1 MTIAK
6 PKILVVDDEDA
17 TRVKVTMRIEKAG
30 FEVLEAT
37 NGLEGLQSFYRN
49 RPNLVVLD
57 VAMPE
62 MDGWQVL
69 QRIREVSTV
78 PVLMLTAVVHEREK
92 IRGLNEGADD
102 YITKPFS
109 GEELV
114 ARIKAV
120 LRRYGQSQDEEE
132 GNYYS
137 DAELSIDFQ
146 KHEVFVRG
154 EKVTLSPTEF
164 RLLTVLTKHGGQVL
178 SQAKL
183 LDLVWG
189 QEYDESLSVARLYVG
204 YLRQNIEV
212 NPRQPKLIETIR
224 GFGYRYPA
232 RHAVAG

>member
-1 MTIAK
+1 
-6 PKILVVDDEDA
+6 VDDEDA
-17 TRVKVTMRIEKAG
+17 TRVKVTGRIEKAG
-30 FEVLEAT
+30 YEVVEAS
-37 NGLEGLQSFYRN
+37 NGLEGLQIFYRN
-49 RPNLVVLD
+49 RPDLVVLD

-78 PVLMLTAVVHEREK
+78 PVLMLTAVMHEREK

-102 YITKPFS
+102 YVTKPFS

-114 ARIKAV
+114 ARIKAII
-120 LRRYGQSQDEEE
+120 RRSSQSNDEDDE
-132 GNYYS
+132 NYYS
-137 DAELSIDFQ
+137 DAELTIDFK
-146 KHEVFVRG
+146 KHEIFVRG
-154 EKVTLSPTEF
+154 EQITLSPTEF

-204 YLRQNIEV
+204 YLRKNIEE
-212 NPRQPKLIETIR
+212 NPRKPKLIETIR
-224 GFGYRYPA
+224 GFGYRYRAHGRVAAA
-232 RHAVAG
+232 R

>member
-204 YLRQNIEV
+204 YLRQNIEE

-224 GFGYRYPA
+224 GFGYRYRA
-232 RHAVAG
+232 RTAVAR

>member
-1 MTIAK
+1 MTIDK

-17 TRVKVTMRIEKAG
+17 TRVKVTGRIEKAG
-30 FEVLEAT
+30 FEVIEAS
-37 NGLEGLQSFYRN
+37 NGLEALRCFYRD

-78 PVLMLTAVVHEREK
+78 PVLMLTAVTQEREK

-120 LRRYGQSQDEEE
+120 MRRASQSQDRDEE
-132 GNYYS
+132 NYYS
-137 DAELSIDFQ
+137 DSELTIDFK

-154 EKVTLSPTEF
+154 EQISLSPTEF

-178 SQAKL
+178 SQARL

-204 YLRQNIEV
+204 YLRQNIEED
-212 NPRQPKLIETIR
+212 PRQPKLIETIR
-224 GFGYRYPA
+224 GFGYRYRA
-232 RHAVAG
+232 RTAAAR